1 VTLPRLWVFLA
12 IALPTLGAVI
22 ANLPS
27 VDLTYQLRAGAEI
40 LSGKGI
46 PTHDTWTFTAPGAPW
61 TDQQWGS
68 QVILEAA
75 FRLAGWTGLVV
86 LRAALTG
93 FIFGCLFLIAR
104 RRGLVERDAALLT
117 LVAFFVSAVA
127 LALRPQ
133 LLGMALFAAVL
144 VLVTD
149 RRAHPRGLW
158 AVPLLVL
165 VWANIHGSFF
175 LGPVVLGLA
184 WLEDVHDRVPRPHQ
198 ALIVAV
204 VSLVASCITPF
215 GPGVWAYALGVSSN
229 PTVTQRIT
237 EWQATSLHDVPG
249 MLFFGSAL
257 AVVTLVARRGARTSW
272 PTLAWLAVF
281 FVIGAYA
288 IRGVAWWPLGAVA
301 AIAGVLVTSRA
312 PDPAHAAPLGTTVMR
327 RLNLMVA
334 GAIVLVGIVLLPLW
348 RPLDPGLQ
356 APAGVVGMAPPGIT
370 SALRDVGRPGDH
382 LLNPQ
387 PWGSW
392 FEFELPDLPVAVDSR
407 IEMFPASVWDA
418 YANVTAG
425 IDGWQAQLDA
435 WAVSITVVGAKDRDF
450 FDRLTTAGWR
460 TVHADDDGWVLVR
473 PGR

>member
-1 VTLPRLWVFLA
+1 
-12 IALPTLGAVI
+12 
-22 ANLPS
+22 
-27 VDLTYQLRAGAEI
+27 
-40 LSGKGI
+40 
-46 PTHDTWTFTAPGAPW
+46 
-61 TDQQWGS
+61 
-68 QVILEAA
+68 
-75 FRLAGWTGLVV
+75 
-86 LRAALTG
+86 
-93 FIFGCLFLIAR
+93 
-104 RRGLVERDAALLT
+104 
-117 LVAFFVSAVA
+117 
-127 LALRPQ
+127 
-133 LLGMALFAAVL
+133 
-144 VLVTD
+144 
-149 RRAHPRGLW
+149 
-158 AVPLLVL
+158 
-165 VWANIHGSFF
+165 
-175 LGPVVLGLA
+175 
-184 WLEDVHDRVPRPHQ
+184 
-198 ALIVAV
+198 
-204 VSLVASCITPF
+204 
-215 GPGVWAYALGVSSN
+215 
-229 PTVTQRIT
+229 
-237 EWQATSLHDVPG
+237 